1 MDPEAFFII
10 GCVGSI
16 LIHRLLYPPVSFTDS
31 KVIKPNSI
39 PPDSQHSLK
48 VSEVHAGSDSEIS
61 KSNSNNINTQIRRRG
76 HDVLSSEAIAQLATT
91 DNAHLN
97 ERLLSGYYTSFPN

>member
-16 LIHRLLYPPVSFTDS
+16 LIHRLLYPPVSFIDS
-31 KVIKPNSI
+31 KVTKPNNIST
-39 PPDSQHSLK
+39 DSQHSLK
-48 VSEVHAGSDSEIS
+48 VSAVHAGSD
-61 KSNSNNINTQIRRRG
+61 SNSNNINTQIRRRG

-97 ERLLSGYYTSFPN
+97 ERLLSG